1 MLNPSLHARSD
12 HMELH
17 AKLYPELGTFRQSA
31 TCYYSTTQISRG
43 KTLGN
48 FSLTNPAAHSIFRYF
63 GPQPEVSIE
72 LCSVVYSGG
81 WRDTRP
87 DHFNV
92 FSSSVCS
99 QLVHLTQP
107 DLHKTPL
114 NNPLVSLSHIL
125 PHAVPDSIV
134 YACPLL
140 LSRCIQP
147 PTTAL

>member
-1 MLNPSLHARSD
+1 MLNPSLYARSD

-17 AKLYPELGTFRQSA
+17 AKLYSELGTLRRNA
-31 TCYYSTTQISRG
+31 TYYSTTQVSRG
-43 KTLGN
+43 KPLGS

-63 GPQPEVSIE
+63 GPLLEISIE
-72 LCSVVYSGG
+72 LCSMVYSGR
-81 WRDTRP
+81 WRGTRP

-92 FSSSVCS
+92 FSSSVCN

-114 NNPLVSLSHIL
+114 NNPLVSSSHIL